1 MRILVGAL
9 VLAYSLDSS
18 AQAPPGDAGIGSYA
32 DAGYGSAFDTTPG
45 GPPSD
50 GEDAPGDV
58 VADAG
63 SGAATAQ
70 PAPAP
75 APATGSAAPKFLPRL
90 SATAANEIIEIHAAL
105 QKPNSNVDPDPLAA
119 SDTTIDAPQ
128 LSLRP
133 HRRAEDLTQDVPGLF
148 TVQHA
153 GGGKAQQYFMRGFD
167 LDHGTDLA
175 GFVDGV
181 PINAVSHGHGQGY
194 MDLHFLIPETIES
207 IDATKGPY
215 SPLVGD
221 FATAGSVTFHVAD
234 HVDESI
240 ARVEAG
246 QDGHR
251 RAVVV
256 ESPDLGPS
264 WRMLVAA
271 EAFDEN
277 GPFIHP
283 EDYDRLSAVAKAT
296 RTFDDGSELTF
307 EGMSY
312 SGTWNMSGVLPARAV
327 CGESDGT
334 PTPAAYAGKNCI
346 SRWDSLDPSQG
357 GDSGRYMLET
367 TFRKPIPRGYFE
379 ASLYGLHSNFQLFPN
394 DGIAASFQ
402 PEGIRYGSQVEQDDD
417 RFEQG
422 LNVRVRQELTPLDR
436 PLESTFGLQIRND
449 SVASQLHRT
458 EDRMRLDGEPGI
470 PGPIEDSGI
479 NITETGPY
487 VQEDYRPLKWLRVML
502 GAREDRIDGDV
513 NNESPTAVLK
523 PSGYRGAT
531 QFSPKAALVVSP
543 DSHVDLFANFG
554 QGFHSNDIRTVIVGS
569 ATTLIARATG
579 GEVGTTVKPIPGL
592 SISALAFLL
601 DLTSEETIDGDTA
614 STEPSGP
621 TRRYGAEATARYQYK
636 NIVYAEG
643 TYTYAH
649 SRFTDAAD
657 IAAGTDY
664 VPLAPVHT
672 FSAEVGA
679 IYPVAPKMTVTGSLN
694 VRAMSDRPAETDDS
708 LTATGFTVFNG
719 LVGVRYDRYEASL
732 SCINI
737 ANAVYREGQFAVAS
751 RLPGESANP
760 AEGISFTPGAPRT
773 FFGSLSIRWR

>member
-9 VLAYSLDSS
+9 VLAFSLDSF
-18 AQAPPGDAGIGSYA
+18 AQGPPGDAGIGSYA
-32 DAGYGSAFDTTPG
+32 DASYGSAVDTTPG
-45 GPPSD
+45 GPPVDDES
-50 GEDAPGDV
+50 GDDV
-58 VADAG
+58 G
-63 SGAATAQ
+63 SAAQ
-70 PAPAP
+70 PATAP
-75 APATGSAAPKFLPRL
+75 ASGSAAPSRFLPQL
-90 SATAANEIIEIHAAL
+90 TAKAANEIIEIHATL
-105 QKPNSNVDPDPLAA
+105 QTPNSNIDPDPLAA
-119 SDTTIDAPQ
+119 SDSVVDQPQ

-133 HRRAEDLTQDVPGLF
+133 HRRAEDLTQEVPGLF

-194 MDLHFLIPETIES
+194 LDLHFLIPETIAS

-221 FATAGSVTFHVAD
+221 FATAGSMTFHVAD

-240 ARVEAG
+240 AKVEAG

-256 ESPDLGPS
+256 ESPDLGPN

-283 EDYDRLSAVAKAT
+283 EDYDRLSGVAKAT
-296 RTFDDGSELTF
+296 RKFDDGSELTF

-334 PTPAAYAGKNCI
+334 PVPAAYAGTHCI
-346 SRWDSLDPSQG
+346 SRWDSIDPSQG

-402 PEGIRYGSQVEQDDD
+402 PEGVRYGSQVEQDDA

-422 LNVRVRQELTPLDR
+422 MNVRVRQEFRPLDR

-458 EDRMRLDGEPGI
+458 EDRMRLDGLPGI
-470 PGPIEDSGI
+470 PGPIEDSAI
-479 NITETGPY
+479 DITETGPY

-554 QGFHSNDIRTVIVGS
+554 QGFHSNDIRTVIIGS

-579 GEVGTTVKPIPGL
+579 GEVGATVKPITGL
-592 SISALAFLL
+592 QLSALAFLL

-614 STEPSGP
+614 STDPSGP
-621 TRRYGAEATARYQYK
+621 TRRYGTEATARYQYK
-636 NIVYAEG
+636 NIVYAEAA
-643 TYTYAH
+643 YTYAH
-649 SRFTDAAD
+649 ARYTDAAD
-657 IAAGTDY
+657 IAAGTIF

-679 IYPVAPKMTVTGSLN
+679 IYPVAPKTTVIGSLN
-694 VRAMSDRPAETDDS
+694 VRAMSDRPAEVDNS

-737 ANAVYREGQFAVAS
+737 ANALYREGQFAVSS

-760 AEGISFTPGAPRT
+760 AEGISFTPGVPRE
-773 FFGSLSIRWR
+773 FLASLSIRWR

>member
-1 MRILVGAL
+1 MKTLVCAITGAT
-9 VLAYSLDSS
+9 LAFAFSIDSF
-18 AQAPPGDAGIGSYA
+18 AQGPPDAG
-32 DAGYGSAFDTTPG
+32 AGV
-45 GPPSD
+45 
-50 GEDAPGDV
+50 DAPGGDISPD
-58 VADAG
+58 ADAG
-63 SGAATAQ
+63 SAASNTA
-70 PAPAP
+70 PSNTAPSTPITPTAPAS
-75 APATGSAAPKFLPRL
+75 GSGAGLPQL
-90 SATAANEIIEIHAAL
+90 SAQAAGEIIEIHDHLRSTHSLIDA
-105 QKPNSNVDPDPLAA
+105 DPLAA
-119 SDTTIDAPQ
+119 SDNIVNERQ

-133 HRRAEDLTQDVPGLF
+133 HRRAEDLTQEVPGLF

-194 MDLHFLIPETIES
+194 LDLHFLIPETIES

-221 FATAGSVTFHVAD
+221 FATAGSVGFHVAD

-240 ARVEAG
+240 AKVEAG

-271 EAFDEN
+271 EAFDED

-283 EDYDRLSAVAKAT
+283 ESYDRLNTVVKAT
-296 RTFDDGSELTF
+296 RTFDDGGELTF
-307 EGMSY
+307 EGTGY

-334 PTPAAYAGKNCI
+334 PTPAAYAGNRCI
-346 SRWDSLDPSQG
+346 NRFDSLDPSQG
-357 GDSGRYMLET
+357 GDSGRYMVET
-367 TFRKPIPRGYFE
+367 TYRKPIPRGFLE
-379 ASLYGLHSNFQLFPN
+379 ASVYGLHSSFQLFPN
-394 DGIAASFQ
+394 DGIAAPFQ
-402 PEGIRYGSQVEQDDD
+402 PEGIRYGSQVEQDDA

-422 LNVRVRQELTPLDR
+422 LDVRIHQDYAPLGR
-436 PLESTFGLQIRND
+436 PLESTFGIQIRSD
-449 SVASQLHRT
+449 VVGSQLHRT

-470 PGPIEDSGI
+470 PGPIEDSDI
-479 NITETGPY
+479 DITESAAY
-487 VQEDYRPLKWLRVML
+487 VQEAYRPTRWLRVML

-513 NNESPTAVLK
+513 TNESPVAVVK

-531 QFSPKAALVVSP
+531 QLSPKAAVVASP
-543 DSHVDLFANFG
+543 SRYVDLFANFG
-554 QGFHSNDIRTVIVGS
+554 QGFHSNDIRTVVVGS

-579 GEVGTTVKPIPGL
+579 GEVGTTLKPIPGL
-592 SISALAFLL
+592 SLSALAFIL

-614 STEPSGP
+614 STDPSGP
-621 TRRYGAEATARYQYK
+621 TRRYGAEVTARYQYK

-649 SRFTDAAD
+649 SRYTDAAD

-664 VPLAPVHT
+664 VALAPVHT
-672 FSAEVGA
+672 LSAEVGA
-679 IYPVAPKMTVTGSLN
+679 LYPIAPQTTLIGSLN
-694 VRAMSDRPAETDDS
+694 VRAMSDRPAEVDDS
-708 LTATGFTVFNG
+708 LVATGFTVFNG
-719 LVGVRYDRYEASL
+719 LLGVRFGRYQADL
-732 SCINI
+732 SVINI
-737 ANAVYREGQFAVAS
+737 ANDVYREGQFAVTS
-751 RLPGESANP
+751 RLPGEGPNP
-760 AEGISFTPGAPRT
+760 VEGISFTPGVPRE
-773 FFGSLSIRWR
+773 FLADFSIRWR